1 MHGLR
6 DLFLLPLEHY
16 RSGTGFQEGHNNINN
31 NNSIFIFIIIV
42 IIIIIIVVIFIN
54 MLMLLSSFI
63 IVIII
68 IIIMNNIKKNMH
80 HSGVRLGTLSFAECT
95 LLSALELTNKFVRTV
110 KVGDWVELGGGEGIC
125 GGDGSVR
132 VVETWLVVECLGGW

>member
-63 IVIII
+63 IIIIIII
-68 IIIMNNIKKNMH
+68 IIIMNNIKNNMH

-110 KVGDWVELGGGEGIC
+110 KVGDWVELGGGRG
-125 GGDGSVR
+125 GGDLWG
-132 VVETWLVVECLGGW
+132 